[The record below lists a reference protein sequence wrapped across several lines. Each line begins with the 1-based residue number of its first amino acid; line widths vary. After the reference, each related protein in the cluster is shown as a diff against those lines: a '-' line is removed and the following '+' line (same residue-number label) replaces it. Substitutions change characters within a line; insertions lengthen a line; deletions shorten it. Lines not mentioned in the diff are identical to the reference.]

1 MHLTR
6 KAYARNVFST
16 KLGLPQCL
24 TNRDATS
31 PPPIFRV
38 LLGPANL
45 WGSKWLV
52 FFRRRCQRGTT
63 LVNNERSRTAGPDIY
78 AQ

>member
-6 KAYARNVFST
+6 KTYARNVFST

-31 PPPIFRV
+31 PPPIFRM
-38 LLGPANL
+38 LLGPSDL
-45 WGSKWLV
+45 RGSKWLV
-52 FFRRRCQRGTT
+52 FFRSRCEQRPT